1 MKEPLSMRD
10 LLQIMVARNATDLH
24 LSVGIPPRIRVSKD
38 LVALDFPKLGPS
50 DIQRFCYDVMSE
62 LQQKQLET
70 KKEVDFSFGIPGFS
84 RFRANVFIQR
94 GTIAGAFRRIPFQL
108 LTFENLCLPNIVKE
122 LSDKPNGL
130 TLVTGPTGCGKS
142 TTLAAMIDRINS
154 TRRAHI
160 VTIEDPVEFIHPHK
174 LCTVNQREIGSDTDS
189 FTDALKSILR
199 QDPDV
204 VLLGEMRDME
214 SIQAALT
221 IAETGHTCFATLH
234 TNSCAQTISR
244 IVDVF
249 PSEKQLQV
257 RLQLS
262 ASLNGVIT
270 QSLMPKINGGLQLVC
285 EIMAATPAV
294 RALIR
299 EGKYHNL
306 DNEIQLGSRFGMQTM
321 NQSLAAAV
329 KSYLI
334 TEATALTRTVD
345 ADDFYK
351 CMAR

>member
-160 VTIEDPVEFIHPHK
+160 VTIEDPVEF
-174 LCTVNQREIGSDTDS
+174 CTVNQREIGSDTDS